1 MAKAASAASGAPPHL
16 LHLFSTFTTGGSQ
29 TRTATIL
36 NRLGDEFRHT
46 IVAMDGKFGAR
57 EKVDP
62 GVACRYLPP
71 PPRQSSWRYPLA
83 MRRFVAGIAPDLAL
97 TYNWGAMDG
106 FVGAATLPGLPV
118 IHGEDGFGPDEVE
131 QLLARRVWTRRIW
144 LRRAHRVVVPS
155 RTLERI
161 ALEQYK
167 LPDARVAYIANGID
181 TRRFTP
187 GKNAALRRDLGI
199 APDALVFGFIGRL
212 GAEKNLGLLLRAFAA
227 ASLPSAR
234 LVMVGDGESAAELR
248 RLAAELGVAET
259 VLFTGAH
266 PSTAEFYGVLDVF
279 TMCSLTEQ
287 APLSLL
293 EAMGCG
299 LPVLCTDVG
308 DMREMLGNPGAP
320 SVVASGDEASYT
332 AAMRRIAEDAALR
345 ERHGAANRRRCLEL
359 FTVEGMIANYRALYS
374 SGVAAGAGRV

>member
-1 MAKAASAASGAPPHL
+1 
-16 LHLFSTFTTGGSQ
+16 
-29 TRTATIL
+29 
-36 NRLGDEFRHT
+36 
-46 IVAMDGKFGAR
+46 
-57 EKVDP
+57 
-62 GVACRYLPP
+62 
-71 PPRQSSWRYPLA
+71 
-83 MRRFVAGIAPDLAL
+83 
-97 TYNWGAMDG
+97 
-106 FVGAATLPGLPV
+106 
-118 IHGEDGFGPDEVE
+118 
-131 QLLARRVWTRRIW
+131 
-144 LRRAHRVVVPS
+144 
-155 RTLERI
+155 
-161 ALEQYK
+161 

-181 TRRFTP
+181 TRRFAP

-248 RLAAELGVAET
+248 RLAAELGVAEI

-320 SVVASGDEASYT
+320 SVVASGDEAGYT
-332 AAMRRIAEDAALR
+332 AAMRRMAEDAALR

-374 SGVAAGAGRV
+374 SGVAAGGGRI